1 MKTLWLGIV
10 MMLCINLQ
18 AEIRSVWVLPWDI
31 SSEAAVQE
39 VVEKAVENNQNE
51 LLVEVRYRADALF
64 DTSRGADR
72 YPNPEPRSYIIKEA
86 GFDPLQSILQKAHA
100 SGLQVQAWV
109 IVFNATPLDN
119 SLLQQNYLYKNHRD
133 WFTTTQN
140 GSRFNGN
147 RQFGYFLDPG
157 HPEVQ
162 DYLLD
167 VIGNLAAGY
176 PDLDGIHLDYI
187 RYPEAIQGYHP
198 VSVARYQEYCRNQ
211 GEISFNEWRIM
222 QVSSFVEKVNQRI
235 KSLNPRQRLSAAVF
249 SDIADANVDYA
260 QDWPDWLRRGIIDQA
275 YPMAYA
281 TIYSSH
287 QKQLERMKS
296 LGMDDKIIIG
306 HRAWDD
312 RERALNALPAGS
324 YNLDSLVKRIGLARE
339 LGFGGLALFS
349 YGGLKPG
356 NSWRD
361 LKRLCFPEPMAYPQQ
376 AVSTVVQTNPAI
388 EPKYFP
394 EAKLYHLETHY
405 MLETRLP
412 LSGIWEW
419 EIWDKEPLVK
429 AQKQYTEGV
438 NHDLVEFILPES
450 DLSPRLKLLI
460 GKQDSKYSYILP
472 LEIGTQDE

>member
-1 MKTLWLGIV
+1 ML
-10 MMLCINLQ
+10 LCISLS

-31 SSEAAVQE
+31 SSEKAVSE

-64 DTSRGADR
+64 DTSRGAYL
-72 YPNPEPRSYIIKEA
+72 YPNPEPRSYTIKEP
-86 GFDPLQSILQKAHA
+86 GFDPLQSILQKAHTA
-100 SGLQVQAWV
+100 GLQVQAWV

-140 GSRFNGN
+140 GSRFSGN

-157 HPEVQ
+157 VPEVQ

-176 PDLDGIHLDYI
+176 PELDGIHLDYI

-198 VSVARYQEYCRNQ
+198 ISVARYQEYCRNQ
-211 GEISFNEWRIM
+211 SEIGYNEWRIM
-222 QVSSFVEKVNQRI
+222 QVSGFVEKLNTRI
-235 KSLNPRQRLSAAVF
+235 KAINPKLRLSAAVF

-260 QDWPDWLRRGIIDQA
+260 QDWPDWLHKGIIDQV

-281 TIYSSH
+281 TIYNSH

-296 LGMDDKIIIG
+296 LGMDDKIVIG

-312 RERALNALPAGS
+312 KERALNALPAGS
-324 YNLDSLVKRIGLARE
+324 YNLDSLVKRIGLARD
-339 LGFGGLALFS
+339 LGFAGVAMFS

-356 NSWRD
+356 NSWND
-361 LKRLCFPEPMAYPQQ
+361 LKRLCFSEPMAYP
-376 AVSTVVQTNPAI
+376 VSTVIQVADSIPSP
-388 EPKYFP
+388 EPIFYP
-394 EAKLYHLETHY
+394 EARLIHLDARY
-405 MLETRLP
+405 VLETRLP
-412 LSGIWEW
+412 LAGQWNWELW
-419 EIWDKEPLVK
+419 ASEPLAK
-429 AQKQYTEGV
+429 TQKHYSEGI
-438 NHDLVEFILPES
+438 NHDILEL
-450 DLSPRLKLLI
+450 DLPLSVSSLKLMLHI
-460 GKQDSKYSYILP
+460 DKSDSKYRYIIP
-472 LEIGTQDE
+472 LELSTKDE